1 MVQHAAF
8 RVIQEALSNVHRH
21 AHARGVQVRL
31 ASQTAALTLRIAD
44 NGKGMAPF
52 KLTHLE
58 GIPPGVG
65 ITGMRSR
72 VEQLGGW
79 LDIASDRA
87 GTVVSASIP
96 LPEGALAAPMARQ

>member
-1 MVQHAAF
+1 GKGIAP
-8 RVIQEALSNVHRH
+8 L
-21 AHARGVQVRL
+21 RL
-31 ASQTAALTLRIAD
+31 A
-44 NGKGMAPF
+44 
-52 KLTHLE
+52 HLE

-96 LPEGALAAPMARQ
+96 LPEAALARPMARQ